1 MKFKLKPVRSTI
13 VWGLLS
19 GLVYLPLNIITDLM
33 VPWPLSFQ
41 LILWA
46 LLAGYGVML
55 SRWAGK
61 PLTAIAL
68 PLLLLLSAAF
78 LIRPAT
84 AFVFTSLGILSWM
97 RSGLCFNQTPLA
109 KRLAVEMMLGIGAGL
124 PVSVAV
130 PAVTLSGA
138 LGVWLFFLIQ
148 ALYFVVFDYRG
159 EPAAR
164 IEVDPFERARM
175 AAEQILSR

>member
-1 MKFKLKPVRSTI
+1 MTFKQKPVRSTMA
-13 VWGLLS
+13 WGFFG
-19 GLVYLPLNIITDLM
+19 GLAYLPLIIALNM
-33 VPWPLSFQ
+33 VVPWPLS
-41 LILWA
+41 LNLLLWA
-46 LLAGYGVML
+46 LLAGYGLML
-55 SRWAGK
+55 TRWAAK
-61 PLTAIAL
+61 PLTSIAV